1 MLINHNYH
9 LNTVRETFAFLHNL
23 SNVYVQYMSF
33 QCGIDLTETLSHNS
47 DTI

>member
-1 MLINHNYH
+1 MLLSYSYN
-9 LNTVRETFAFLHNL
+9 LNTVRETFLVLRNL
-23 SNVYVQYMSF
+23 SNVCVQYTSL